1 MLRLRL
7 FLAFLMPLVSA
18 GAEESDGWTDVG
30 SSRVAVPPVD
40 PVWIA
45 PGGRDAFAVERRDGA
60 EGTVDV
66 LSDGT
71 GTVLRITKQ
80 GAILVKVRK
89 PFGVPT
95 GTRLCASVQV
105 SVSNAVP
112 ERSHGFIRLYGKREN
127 LDFHPLDDR
136 AFMRGGV
143 RMTNLYCTASRVWER
158 KFAHYESTSQDGT
171 NVTCVLI
178 VSGCPSERRWRNW
191 CVEDDDMVQSR
202 WRTYAAARSPRDFS
216 GDRIPLRQFRARLA
230 SDVEHTAAVRKVDG
244 VPRLFVDDVD
254 TPPMIYK
261 AKFRRAW
268 ETNINTFAGSCLEK
282 VGVRLQSVTVRFGR
296 TAGRAGFWTRDGFD
310 AEGAADYLEDAFR
323 AAPDSFFIP
332 TLHVDAYPEFSAEH
346 PDEVWRREDGSPV
359 YGNGGQAEKVTAHDP
374 AGEGRWPWMSYHS
387 PAWREAVK
395 KNISRLV
402 RVLKHRGLSKRIVGI
417 HLAGYHD
424 AQFATQIADFSPCAR
439 AAFARATGRCADGIS
454 FGTNEWLV
462 PGRDDDA
469 IAYLRFLKEQ
479 PLHLQED
486 LIRHIRA
493 EFGKSMVSAIWCM
506 SAYSGTMG
514 HVYFTTAFLDSSEID
529 MLVSQQEY
537 GYRAPG
543 VPLGTKLPFA
553 SFRRHGKLYVNE
565 FDYRTW
571 GAIEMWANSE
581 MSSIGLGRVLDAP
594 AWNTVHRRAA
604 GQMFAEHAGFWYYD
618 MGGDY
623 FDDDRM
629 LADIRSVM
637 SKVRGQ
643 FAGTPSDWRP
653 SAAFVV
659 DEKGMMFRNISRGSH
674 GTIVDERDS
683 MAEQLALLEMAAV
696 PFDCY
701 LMDDFLKKPELADR
715 YKLPTVVRDFIATHR
730 SDEIHEE
737 LLDAHH
743 LLQLFVLQRFFKGFF
758 GLLHHHV
765 HLFQVL
771 QVPHRTAEEDREH
784 QVVALS
790 VFELFANRVAD
801 EVIDHLGLVVADGDE
816 DLTMNQNSQRH
827 GREDGVSIFV
837 KFLVG
842 HADKGHQPAG
852 FALGTRTFFRILNVL
867 DEVHRRIITGLK
879 FRQLLIGRSG
889 HLNPAVTLPF
899 RELLKARF
907 ALPELDH
914 FFRG

>member
-71 GTVLRITKQ
+71 GTVLRITKTNGQ

-171 NVTCVLI
+171 NVTCVLV
-178 VSGCPSERRWRNW
+178 VSGCPSESRWRNW

-439 AAFARATGRCADGIS
+439 AAFARETGRCADGIS

-537 GYRAPG
+537 GYRVPG

-618 MGGDY
+618 MGGGW
-623 FDDDRM
+623 FTPEPIVR
-629 LADIRSVM
+629 DI
-637 SKVRGQ
+637 GQ
-643 FAGTPSDWRP
+643 VAGDCRLLRQSGKTGWQP
-653 SAAFVV
+653 SAAFV
-659 DEKGMMFRNISRGSH
+659 I
-674 GTIVDERDS
+674 DERGLLL
-683 MAEQLALLEMAAV
+683 ANQPCGLYEERQRALIRRQIQQLASSSVPCDTWLLE
-696 PFDCY
+696 
-701 LMDDFLKKPELADR
+701 DFLRDDSLANGYSVLVLAGMHSLDARRRKLLAKLEGKGLRLVFLDGTGAADGTSVERDFKGVFIDKPNGLAADR
-715 YKLPTVVRDFIATHR
+715 FHSLVRQSGGYVPVDRPGLQVNMNGDFVSIHCLVPGCYRFVLPQRGNWTNMKTGRFH
-730 SDEIHEE
+730 
-737 LLDAHH
+737 LDAEI
-743 LLQLFVLQRFFKGFF
+743 LDL
-758 GLLHHHV
+758 
-765 HLFQVL
+765 
-771 QVPHRTAEEDREH
+771 DM
-784 QVVALS
+784 VAGETRWYRRGCDCES
-790 VFELFANRVAD
+790 NRC
-801 EVIDHLGLVVADGDE
+801 
-816 DLTMNQNSQRH
+816 Q
-827 GREDGVSIFV
+827 
-837 KFLVG
+837 
-842 HADKGHQPAG
+842 
-852 FALGTRTFFRILNVL
+852 
-867 DEVHRRIITGLK
+867 
-879 FRQLLIGRSG
+879 
-889 HLNPAVTLPF
+889 
-899 RELLKARF
+899 
-907 ALPELDH
+907 
-914 FFRG
+914 